1 MNGKMVNTGFG
12 FAQGGAGAP
21 DSIIVSALDGPNLQ
35 IPDQFNLTMIVLI
48 DGMDEPFR
56 FEFPVSKNTLGDLVL
71 GPGRSRYMIIS
82 ISVTHGWN

>member
-1 MNGKMVNTGFG
+1 
-12 FAQGGAGAP
+12 
-21 DSIIVSALDGPNLQ
+21 
-35 IPDQFNLTMIVLI
+35 MIVLI